1 MPLNAEF
8 DVIIFGAGPA
18 GSVLAE
24 RLTRKGFH
32 VAVVD
37 RQGFPR
43 YAIGES
49 LPPSVFLLL
58 QRIGIL
64 KASTNHN
71 FLRTTG
77 TWAAWGS
84 KTLAFNAHSAR
95 HSRGFQV
102 ERASFDALLLD
113 AARSCGAVFFERWRP
128 IAFERVTAGWRL
140 TLCSSSGKTCSVKA
154 RILCDATGRARV
166 LARSLG
172 LKPSVQASLVGL
184 VGYWDLPNAKPGPDG
199 YNTLVESL
207 PNGWAYTIQLS
218 RRLRVAGFMTDREQ
232 LPRNL
237 RTQARQLYAQALQRA
252 KHVSSRLRD
261 AHWDGQ
267 VRIFAANPSLMNPCC
282 GRDWLLVGDAAST
295 LDPLCSQGVQKAIAS
310 ALAALPVINTLLLH
324 PERADSTIAFYCQR
338 ELSLFENHLA
348 TLSRYY
354 EREKRWQAQSFWH
367 QRRAASP
374 SLSASPTSRSK
385 SNASVLRVRNRDRI
399 ALASGTRVVR
409 RPVVEDGLVKLQP
422 VVTSLTNKRGIR
434 YCGAV
439 CLPDLLA
446 LLADAPT
453 LAQLT
458 SRYQHEHQASL
469 SAIRGAI
476 RLLLSSGLA
485 NVAVTKRKV
494 GMRVRPDQTVCTGD
508 GTW

>member
-1 MPLNAEF
+1 MPITAEF
-8 DVIIFGAGPA
+8 DVIILGAGPA

-24 RLTRKGFH
+24 RLSRKGFH

-64 KASTNHN
+64 SASTNHN
-71 FLRTTG
+71 FPRTTG

-84 KTLAFNAHSAR
+84 ETLAFNAHSAR
-95 HSRGFQV
+95 HSSGFQV
-102 ERASFDALLLD
+102 GRAAFDALLLG
-113 AARSCGAVFFERWRP
+113 AARSSGAVFFERWRP
-128 IAFERVTAGWRL
+128 IAFEHVTAGWKLILR
-140 TLCSSSGKTCSVKA
+140 SSSGKTCSVKA
-154 RILCDATGRARV
+154 GILCDATGRARV

-172 LKPSVQASLVGL
+172 LKPRVQGSLVGL
-184 VGYWDLPNAKPGPDG
+184 VGYWDLPNVKPGPDG

-218 RRLRVAGFMTDREQ
+218 NSLRAAGYMTHREQ

-237 RTQARQLYAQALQRA
+237 HSQACQLYVQALQQT
-252 KHVSSRLRD
+252 KHLPPRLRD

-310 ALAALPVINTLLLH
+310 ALAAVPIINTLLLH

-354 EREKRWQAQSFWH
+354 GREQRWQAQPFWCQH
-367 QRRAASP
+367 RAASP
-374 SLSASPTSRSK
+374 LPSASHSAESKTSS
-385 SNASVLRVRNRDRI
+385 SILRVRNRDRI
-399 ALASGTRVVR
+399 ARSSGTRVVL
-409 RPVVEDGLVKLQP
+409 RPVVEGSFVKLQP
-422 VVTSLTNKRGIR
+422 VVTSAADKRGIR
-434 YCGAV
+434 YCGVV
-439 CLPDLLA
+439 CMPDLLA
-446 LLADAPT
+446 MLADTPT
-453 LAQLT
+453 LKQLT
-458 SRYQHEHQASL
+458 TRYRHAHRASP
-469 SAIRGAI
+469 SAIRVAI
-476 RLLLSSGLA
+476 RLLLSLGMA
-485 NVAVTKRKV
+485 KVAGTKARTYSSEIRRRKKHHSD
-494 GMRVRPDQTVCTGD
+494 RP
-508 GTW
+508 

>member
-1 MPLNAEF
+1 MPLPAEF
-8 DVIIFGAGPA
+8 DVVILGAGPA

-24 RLTRKGFH
+24 RLSRKGFR

-37 RQGFPR
+37 RQRFPR

-58 QRIGIL
+58 QRTGIL
-64 KASTNHN
+64 KASTARD
-71 FLRTTG
+71 FPRTTG

-84 KTLAFNAHSAR
+84 ETLAFNAHSAR

-102 ERASFDALLLD
+102 ERAAFDTLLLD
-113 AARSCGAVFFERWRP
+113 AARSSGAVFVEGWRP
-128 IAFERVTAGWRL
+128 AAFQRATAGWRL
-140 TLCSSSGKTCSVKA
+140 ALRSLAGKSRAVTA
-154 RILCDATGRARV
+154 RFLCDATGRARV

-172 LKPSVQASLVGL
+172 LKPSVQGSLVGL
-184 VGYWDLPNAKPGPDG
+184 VGYWDLPGVEFGPDG

-237 RTQARQLYAQALQRA
+237 RAQAGHLYSQVLQES
-252 KHVSSRLRD
+252 KHIPSRLRD
-261 AHWDGQ
+261 AHWDGH
-267 VRIFAANPSLMNPCC
+267 VHIFAANPSLMNPCC
-282 GRDWLLVGDAAST
+282 GRDWLLAGDAAST

-310 ALAALPVINTLLLH
+310 ALAAVPVINTILLH
-324 PERADSTIAFYCQR
+324 PERADSTIAFYCER

-354 EREKRWQAQSFWH
+354 RREQRWQAQPFWR
-367 QRRAASP
+367 QRQAASP
-374 SLSASPTSRSK
+374 TLSASSAAKRSFR
-385 SNASVLRVRNRDRI
+385 SSVLRLRNRDCI
-399 ALASGTRVVR
+399 AASSGTRVVR
-409 RPVVEDGLVKLQP
+409 RPVVEAGLVKLRP
-422 VVTSLTNKRGIR
+422 VVISPTNKRGIR

-446 LLADAPT
+446 MFAGAPT
-453 LAQLT
+453 LGQLT
-458 SRYQHEHQASL
+458 TRYRRNHRVAP
-469 SAIRGAI
+469 SAIRAAI
-476 RLLLSSGLA
+476 RLLLSLGMA
-485 NVAVTKRKV
+485 KVAGTKRNAEI
-494 GMRVRPDQTVCTGD
+494 RA
-508 GTW
+508 